1 MTPPSSEARHL
12 LELEDRDWA
21 AFKLLKEAPG
31 IHPAT
36 ALFHAQQYVEK
47 CLKAVLVSHGAVFRR
62 THDLEELGHLLVST
76 GAEPPLSPE
85 TLATLNPFAV
95 AHRYMDQGSEHVS
108 IDDVENMGAT
118 IERWTIPHL
127 G

>member
-1 MTPPSSEARHL
+1 MTPPSSEASHL
-12 LELEDRDWA
+12 LELANRDRA
-21 AFKLLKEAPG
+21 AFDVLKQAPG

-62 THDLEELGHLLVST
+62 THDLEEPGHLLVSS
-76 GAEPPLSPE
+76 GVEPPLSPE

-95 AHRYMDQGSEHVS
+95 AQRYLDQGSEHVS
-108 IDDVENMGAT
+108 IADVDNMVAT
-118 IERWTIPHL
+118 VERWTNAQVA
-127 G
+127 